1 MFCAQGDSIAGAAER
16 TKGFWTLALVA
27 THYRV
32 WLMACSVMLLW
43 FVVGS
48 IPRPCHAADFGD
60 LQRLPPVEDPS
71 DDVDWDRE
79 TAAMV
84 QRHASDNNWMR
95 YNMSSMQ
102 PQQSQQQQ
110 RQSKLDQTPHSWT
123 RARMGSPS
131 ASGQRAAQNYTARI
145 GEGPAWL
152 GEMAPYVLTGDREG
166 VGFNGLLE
174 VDEIYDVNAV
184 GLVPNKGVLREFV
197 TSQIP
202 VTGTQSAAR
211 YPREVISP
219 NQTQLGVWFEQPT
232 ELARFRAYTLM
243 NLFRNP
249 YTVDFQ
255 VYKVYAN
262 YGWFKA
268 GKDYTVFFNQ
278 SAAPDTIDFEGPNA
292 IPYIRTPQLVM
303 NIPLEELGFR
313 SHQGL
318 VVGIEHMPAELTL
331 LNNANATHMS
341 AVDDAVNWGPVNEL
355 PSVVGKYVYT
365 PEGAHIEA
373 AGLFRKL
380 TGAGPNYRSS
390 CYGYG
395 MALSGKIATWGKNNL
410 ILAGQGGQGIAAYS
424 QDSSGLGLDAAPSSF
439 KAGGSTTTASTRGS
453 LRPIPIWGAWAAYQH
468 FWTDTLRSTGTF
480 SILTLNDEFVSGGLT
495 PSVDVDDPGNS
506 IYGRCMQARYASIN
520 LVWSPNPTFTLGIE
534 YMYGHR
540 FITGNTAPKGATSN
554 AGQANRLQAC
564 VRWNF
569 DHKTSFR
576 Q

>member
-1 MFCAQGDSIAGAAER
+1 VEGATALIAPG
-16 TKGFWTLALVA
+16 KGILNLASASPLQ
-27 THYRV
+27 RLC
-32 WLMACSVMLLW
+32 LMACSVLVCSFIVCGMPLHC
-43 FVVGS
+43 
-48 IPRPCHAADFGD
+48 RAADFGEV
-60 LQRLPPVEDPS
+60 QRLPPVDDPS
-71 DDVDWDRE
+71 AAVDWDRE

-84 QRHASDNNWMR
+84 QRNVAEHNAMR
-95 YNMSSMQ
+95 YNTASMQ
-102 PQQSQQQQ
+102 PQQQSQN
-110 RQSKLDQTPHSWT
+110 RWDQTPHSWT
-123 RARMGSPS
+123 RARMGSPP
-131 ASGQRAAQNYTARI
+131 ASGQRAAQNYTAQI

-174 VDEIYDVNAV
+174 VDGIYDSNAV
-184 GLVPNKGVLREFV
+184 GLIPNKGVLREFV

-202 VTGTQSAAR
+202 VTGTQAATR

-243 NLFRNP
+243 NLFKDP

-268 GKDYTVFFNQ
+268 GKDYTIFFNQ

-313 SHQGL
+313 SNQGL

-331 LNNANATHMS
+331 LNNADANRMPT
-341 AVDDAVNWGPVNEL
+341 VDAAVNWGPVNEL
-355 PSVVGKYVYT
+355 PSFVGKYVYT

-380 TGAGPNYRSS
+380 TAAGPNYRSS

-395 MALSGKIATWGKNNL
+395 MALSGKIATWGKNNV
-410 ILAGQGGQGIAAYS
+410 ILAAQGGQGIAAYS
-424 QDSSGLGLDAAPSSF
+424 QDSSGLGLDAAPSLF
-439 KAGGSTTTASTRGS
+439 IPGTNPQPSTRGS
-453 LRPIPIWGAWAAYQH
+453 LRPIPVWGAWAAYQH
-468 FWTDTLRSTGTF
+468 FWTETVRSTGTF
-480 SILTLNDEFVSGGLT
+480 SILTLNDEFVSRGLT
-495 PSVDVDDPGNS
+495 PSVDVDDPGNTM
-506 IYGRCMQARYASIN
+506 YGRLLQARYASIN
-520 LVWSPNPTFTLGIE
+520 VVWSPNPTFTLGIE

-540 FITGNTAPKGATSN
+540 FITGDSVPAGATSN
-554 AGQANRLQAC
+554 AGQANRFQAC

-576 Q
+576 N